1 MTKLVRGR
9 YLALVTR
16 EIARQIE
23 SLEPGSVAVKSDLHA
38 AEAADRLALHLAHV
52 IERGIAS
59 IQDQN
64 RVSAGLALAGVLIAK
79 VAQDTIDAII
89 DEQPAA
95 PAAILTGVLD
105 ALPDGTPEDI
115 AEPLIPLLDT
125 ALMTNAPGEP
135 RVGQQIVTEIP
146 SADRI
151 DLIMAFIRHSGIAPL
166 MPALRRHCE
175 AGRTVRVLTTTYTGS
190 TEARA
195 LAALQALGAEVR
207 VSYDESTTRLHAKA
221 WLFHRHSGF
230 STAYVGSSN
239 LTHSAQVA
247 GLEWNVRFSAAR
259 NPHVLDKVAAV
270 FESYWHSDDFVPFDE
285 AQFEA
290 ALKHSRRQG
299 PTVTLSPIE
308 LRLEPFQERL
318 LEQIVLSRQL
328 GLHRNLLVAATGT
341 GKTVMAAVDYARLR
355 DQIPRSRLLF
365 VAHRKEILQQSIA
378 TFRHALR
385 DASFGELWV
394 DGARPTAFDHVF
406 ASIQSLSRAGVSNIP
421 PDHFD
426 IVIVDEFHHAEAA
439 TYRTLLERLQP
450 KELLGLTAT
459 PERADGL
466 PVLNWFAGRIAAELR
481 LWDAIDQHRL
491 VPFIYYGIADTLDY
505 RAVPWRRGRGYD
517 VNGLSNVMT
526 ADDVWARTVVK
537 AVIEKAD
544 DPSQIRAL
552 GFCVS
557 VEHAR
562 FMARV
567 FNEAGI
573 KSVAIWADTPAHER
587 EQALKDLGHRA
598 VSVVFSVDIFNEGVD
613 VPAIDTL
620 LMLRP
625 TDSPT
630 LFLQQL
636 GRGLRRHREKSACT
650 VIDFV
655 GLHRR
660 EFRFD
665 RRLRALLGGNR
676 AALAKQVEAGFPFLP
691 AGCHMEFD
699 RVAQERVLSSIRSSV
714 PSTWVR
720 KVEEARAMGLAG
732 EVVTM
737 QTYLDSTGLDLEDLY
752 ANGRCWT
759 DLLEDA
765 GLAIRAAGPQESR
778 FRKAIGRILHVDD
791 VQRLDGY
798 GQLLDQDRPPVPASL
813 SGKEQRLLRML
824 MSSICG
830 QICPPNAT
838 VEEASAQLWRHPSVI
853 QELSVLL
860 RCLHSRASHVGHALP
875 DRPDVPLCAHARYSR
890 IEIQAAFAD
899 GDKARVPVWREGVKW
914 MVADRCD
921 VLLVTLDKT
930 GKGFSP
936 TTRYRDYA
944 LSRELIHWESQS
956 QTRSAS
962 PTGTRYQQHMAQGS
976 GIMLFARLN
985 GDERGFYFLGAA
997 RYVSHQSEMPMQVTW
1012 RLAQPL
1018 PGDLFSS
1025 FAAAVA

>member
-38 AEAADRLALHLAHV
+38 AEAADRLALHLARV

-79 VAQDTIDAII
+79 IAQDTIDAII
-89 DEQPAA
+89 DEQPAV
-95 PAAILTGVLD
+95 PAAILTGVLG
-105 ALPDGTPEDI
+105 ALPDGTAEDI

-230 STAYVGSSN
+230 ATAYVGSSN

-299 PTVTLSPIE
+299 PTVTLSPLE

-328 GLHRNLLVAATGT
+328 GFHRNLLVAATGT

-355 DQIPRSRLLF
+355 DQLPRSRLLF

-394 DGARPTAFDHVF
+394 DGVRPTAFDHIF
-406 ASIQSLSRAGVSNIP
+406 ASIQSLSRVGVSSIP
-421 PDHFD
+421 SEHFD
-426 IVIVDEFHHAEAA
+426 VVIVDEFHHAEAA
-439 TYRTLLERLQP
+439 TYRTLLERLLP

-491 VPFIYYGIADTLDY
+491 VPFIYYGIADALDY

-517 VNGLSNVMT
+517 LNGLTNLIT
-526 ADDVWARTVVK
+526 ADDVWARTVVR
-537 AVIEKAD
+537 AVIDKAD
-544 DPSQIRAL
+544 DPSRIRAL

-573 KSVAIWADTPAHER
+573 RSVAIWADTPAHER
-587 EQALKDLGHRA
+587 EQALKDLTHRA

-655 GLHRR
+655 GLHRQ

-665 RRLRALLGGNR
+665 RRLRALLGGSR

-714 PSTWVR
+714 PSSWAR
-720 KVEEARAMGLAG
+720 KVEEARTMASSG
-732 EVVTM
+732 EAVTM
-737 QTYLDSTGLDLEDLY
+737 RTYLDSTGLDLEDLY
-752 ANGRCWT
+752 ASGRCWT

-765 GLAIRAAGPQESR
+765 GLATRAAGPLESR

-813 SGKEQRLLRML
+813 SGKVQRLLRML
-824 MSSICG
+824 MSSVCG
-830 QICPPNAT
+830 QICPPDAT
-838 VEEASAQLWRHPSVI
+838 LEEASTLLWGHPSVI
-853 QELSVLL
+853 QELSALL
-860 RCLHSRASHVGHALP
+860 RCLHSRVSHVGHALP
-875 DRPDVPLCAHARYSR
+875 DRPDVPLCVHARYSR

-914 MVADRCD
+914 MGADRCD

-956 QTRSAS
+956 QTRSTS
-962 PTGTRYQQHMAQGS
+962 PTGMRYQLHLAEGS
-976 GIMLFARLN
+976 GIMIFARLN
-985 GDERGFYFLGAA
+985 EDDRGFYFLGPA
-997 RYVSHQSEMPMQVTW
+997 RYVSHQSETPMQVTW
-1012 RLAQPL
+1012 RLAQAL

>member
-1 MTKLVRGR
+1 MTQLVRGR
-9 YLALVTR
+9 YLSLVTT
-16 EIARQIE
+16 EIAQRIE
-23 SLEPGSVAVKSDLHA
+23 SLVPGSVAVKADLHA
-38 AEAADRLALHLAHV
+38 AEAADRLALHLARV

-59 IQDQN
+59 IQDQK
-64 RVSAGLALAGVLIAK
+64 RVSAGLALVSELIAK
-79 VAQDTIDAII
+79 IAQDTFDALI

-95 PAAILTGVLD
+95 PAAVLTGVLG
-105 ALPDGTPEDI
+105 ALPDGTPEAI

-135 RVGQQIVTEIP
+135 RVGQQIATEVP

-166 MPALRRHCE
+166 MPALRRHGE
-175 AGRTVRVLTTTYTGS
+175 AGRTIRILTTTYTGS

-195 LAALQALGAEVR
+195 LVALQALGAEVR

-270 FESYWHSDDFVPFDE
+270 FESYWHSGDFVPFDE

-299 PTVTLSPIE
+299 PTAMLSPLE

-328 GLHRNLLVAATGT
+328 GFHRNLLVAATGT

-355 DQIPRSRLLF
+355 DQIPRARLLF

-394 DGARPTAFDHVF
+394 DGLRPTAFDHVF
-406 ASIQSLSRAGVSNIP
+406 ASIQSLYRAGVSRIP
-421 PDHFD
+421 PEHFD

-466 PVLNWFAGRIAAELR
+466 PVLNWFEGRIAAELR

-537 AVIEKAD
+537 ALIDKAD
-544 DPSQIRAL
+544 DPSSVRAI

-567 FNEAGI
+567 FNSAGI

-587 EQALKDLGHRA
+587 EQALKDLDHRA

-636 GRGLRRHREKSACT
+636 GRGLRRHAGKSACT

-655 GLHRR
+655 GLHRQ

-665 RRLRALLGGNR
+665 RRLRSLLGGSR

-714 PSTWVR
+714 PNSWAR
-720 KVEEARAMGLAG
+720 KVEEARAMASSGD
-732 EVVTM
+732 VITM
-737 QTYLDSTGLDLEDLY
+737 QTYLDSTGLELEDLY

-765 GLAIRAAGPQESR
+765 GLAARAAGPQEPQI
-778 FRKAIGRILHVDD
+778 RKAIGRMLHVDD
-791 VQRLDGY
+791 VQRLDAY
-798 GQLLDQDRPPVPASL
+798 AQWLDQDGAVDPASL
-813 SGKEQRLLRML
+813 PGKEQRFFRML
-824 MSSICG
+824 MSSMCG
-830 QICPPNAT
+830 QICPPGAT
-838 VEEASAQLWRHPSVI
+838 LEEAATLLWQHPSVVK
-853 QELSVLL
+853 ELVVLFG
-860 RCLHSRASHVGHALP
+860 CLHAQVAHAGHALSG
-875 DRPDVPLCAHARYSR
+875 RPEVPLCVHARYTR

-899 GDKARVPVWREGVKW
+899 GDRARVPVWREGVKW
-914 MVADRCD
+914 MEADRCD
-921 VLLVTLDKT
+921 VLLVTFDKT

-962 PTGTRYQQHMAQGS
+962 PTGLRYQRHVAEGS
-976 GIMLFARLN
+976 GVMLFARLN
-985 GDERGFYFLGAA
+985 GDDRGFHFLGPA
-997 RYVSHQSEMPMQVTW
+997 RYVAHQSEMPMQVTW